1 MLTDISRSA
10 PARLLFRPHEFSVCP
25 LMLQKLYDGR
35 RNAVPYG
42 QQPACSPSAAKSA
55 GAPSY
60 GDRGFESTSL
70 QRRVWCE
77 LSRSNFLDQD
87 ADSPLRSIQLASIAR
102 MWQAG
107 TGQRPQKVDAG

>member
-1 MLTDISRSA
+1 VERRDIESGGFTARIFQEMLGVRS
-10 PARLLFRPHEFSVCP
+10 PPPWRN
-25 LMLQKLYDGR
+25 QK
-35 RNAVPYG
+35 
-42 QQPACSPSAAKSA
+42 
-55 GAPSY
+55 
-60 GDRGFESTSL
+60 FESTSL

-77 LSRSNFLDQD
+77 LSRSNFLDLDQD